1 MSIESKYQL
10 FISSLGI
17 EYDLNDIDFFG
28 MNIDSHGNIRF
39 KVYVT
44 QEKSHIQDNLFYQ
57 FLKSKNM
64 IRYYESVADSTKP
77 EEFRND
83 FGLQNRTDDNIHD
96 LFKYI
101 QTNAQIS
108 PSQVQLAK
116 SIAKIKTT
124 DKKGFNYSSL
134 YFVSVEMSD
143 TIITKSKFHYYTR
156 FCREPDVLSYNS
168 FYRDDEYLRFIK
180 ELKIDSFTEIAA
192 LAEQIIEIPETHLWM
207 LGYDAGFNSNKYKI
221 YIRLSEKFDLKYIS
235 SFISNNFEEVS
246 QWTQNHAEY
255 WMHGLALC
263 TDDGGNRSVNL
274 YFLPS
279 S

>member
-1 MSIESKYQL
+1 MLTRS
-10 FISSLGI
+10 
-17 EYDLNDIDFFG
+17 
-28 MNIDSHGNIRF
+28 RF
-39 KVYVT
+39 KVYFT
-44 QEKSHIQDNLFYQ
+44 QDKSHIQDNQLYQ

-64 IRYYESVADSTKP
+64 IRYYESVTDSTKP

-83 FGLQNRTDDNIHD
+83 FGLQNRTNENIHD
-96 LFKYI
+96 LFKYLE
-101 QTNAQIS
+101 TNAQIS
-108 PSQVQLAK
+108 PSQIQLAK

-124 DKKGFNYSSL
+124 DKKGFIYSSL

-180 ELKIDSFTEIAA
+180 DLKIGSFTEIAEA
-192 LAEQIIEIPETHLWM
+192 VEQLLEIPETHLWM
-207 LGYDAGFNSNKYKI
+207 VGYDAGFNSNKYKI
-221 YIRLSEKFDLKYIS
+221 YIRLSEKFDLKTIS
-235 SFISNNFEEVS
+235 SFISNNLKEVS

-263 TDDGGNRSVNL
+263 TDDGGNRSVNC

-279 S
+279 L

>member
-1 MSIESKYQL
+1 MSIENKYQL

-17 EYDLNDIDFFG
+17 EYDLKNVDFLG
-28 MNIDSHGNIRF
+28 LSINACGNIRF
-39 KVYVT
+39 KVYFT
-44 QEKSHIQDNLFYQ
+44 QDKSHIQDNQLYQ

-64 IRYYESVADSTKP
+64 IRYYESVTDSTKP

-83 FGLQNRTDDNIHD
+83 FGLQNRTNENIHD
-96 LFKYI
+96 LFKYLE
-101 QTNAQIS
+101 TNAQIS
-108 PSQVQLAK
+108 PSQ
-116 SIAKIKTT
+116 I
-124 DKKGFNYSSL
+124 
-134 YFVSVEMSD
+134 D

-180 ELKIDSFTEIAA
+180 DLKIGSFTEIAEA
-192 LAEQIIEIPETHLWM
+192 VEQLLEIPETHLWM
-207 LGYDAGFNSNKYKI
+207 VGYDAGFNSNKYKI
-221 YIRLSEKFDLKYIS
+221 YIRLSEKFDLKTIS
-235 SFISNNFEEVS
+235 SFISNNLKEVS

-263 TDDGGNRSVNL
+263 TDDGGNRSVNC

-279 S
+279 L